1 MIVRFFSER
10 QDNKKLL
17 DLQDLSDNEFTQ
29 ILKNYFE
36 HQGIKVIRE
45 KENDLILEKGEEKI
59 IVRHK
64 RYQNL
69 INASQIRA
77 FRHSINQS
85 HADKGY
91 FVTTS
96 DFTHPCLNEIED
108 RQIELINGKKLLKI
122 LGNQKLKEIKDG

>member
-1 MIVRFFSER
+1 MER
-10 QDNKKLL
+10 KDDRDLL
-17 DLQDLSDNEFTQ
+17 EIHDLSEKEFTQ
-29 ILKNYFE
+29 LLKKYFKNKGFE
-36 HQGIKVIRE
+36 VLKE

-59 IVRHK
+59 IIRHK
-64 RYQNL
+64 LYQNL

-96 DFTHPCLNEIED
+96 DFTHPCRDEIEN
-108 RQIELINGKKLLKI
+108 RQIELVNGKKLLKI